1 MFEVFQDPFL
11 QGFVTGVL
19 FTAYVFISHRRK
31 D

>member
-1 MFEVFQDPFL
+1 MIEVFKDPFL
-11 QGFVTGVL
+11 QGFIVGAL